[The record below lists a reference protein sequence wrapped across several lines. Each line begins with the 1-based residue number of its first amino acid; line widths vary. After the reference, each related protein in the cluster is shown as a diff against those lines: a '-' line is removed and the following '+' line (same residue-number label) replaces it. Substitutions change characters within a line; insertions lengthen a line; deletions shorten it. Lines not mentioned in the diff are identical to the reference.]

1 MSSQLSLPTLDR
13 LGSTIPDDLDVQHV
27 AQQWFKAFSAGMMAR
42 RPNAVGSVLV
52 DDAFWRDM
60 FALTWDMRTFQSSP
74 VIERFLTD
82 QLRTFSLSSF
92 KLRKELVRL
101 ERPYP
106 DLAWIQGF
114 FDFETQ
120 VGIASGVFRLVPLS
134 NGEWK
139 AHAILTNLE
148 DLKGF
153 PEKIGSLRNFQ
164 PNHGKWAD
172 QRVRE
177 KEFADADPQVVVIGG
192 GQSGLEVAA
201 RLKALDVSA
210 LVVEKHE
217 RIGDNWRKRYEALC
231 LHDPVWYDHMPYL
244 PFPQTWPVYS
254 PALKL
259 ADWLESYAHTLELNV
274 WTSSAAT
281 SVTPLASGS
290 KHKWRVV
297 VNRHDGQE
305 RVLNVNHVVFCM
317 GFSGK
322 IPNMPTYP
330 GMDTFKGQILHS
342 TNHKKALDHIGKK
355 VVVIGACTSAHD
367 ICSDYYEHGIDV
379 TMCQRGPT
387 YIMTTKEG
395 MPRLL
400 CMSIYW
406 DGGPPTEIADRIN
419 ASYPNYLLKLMHVR
433 VTKDIA
439 EADKV
444 LLYGLQKRGFKL
456 TFGVDDSG
464 FLLLA
469 FEKSGGYYLDVGA
482 SQLIV
487 DGKIK
492 LKSDSPVARFT
503 PSGLEFENGS
513 TLDADVV
520 IFATGFSD
528 VRSSYREVLDDAIGD
543 KLSPIW
549 GLNAEGEFNSAWRE
563 VGAEGIWCMM
573 GNLALCRFHSK
584 HLALQIKA
592 KEEGIFGT
600 RYTDSWLS
608 EHHDVPRARL

>member
-1 MSSQLSLPTLDR
+1 MASQLSLPTLDR
-13 LGSTIPDDLDVQHV
+13 LRSTIPPDLDVQHV
-27 AQQWFKAFSAGMMAR
+27 AQQWFKAFSDGMVSGIPSDVIADF
-42 RPNAVGSVLV
+42 V

-60 FALTWDMRTFQSSP
+60 FALTWDMRTFQSTP
-74 VIERFLTD
+74 AIEKFLAD
-82 QLRTFSLSSF
+82 QLKAFKVSAF
-92 KLRKELVRL
+92 KLRKDLVCL
-101 ERPYP
+101 EKPYP

-120 VGIASGVFRLVPLS
+120 VGLASGVFRLVPLPD
-134 NGEWK
+134 GTWK
-139 AHAILTNLE
+139 AHTVLTNLE

-172 QRVRE
+172 QRARE

-192 GQSGLEVAA
+192 GQSGLEIAA
-201 RLKALDVSA
+201 RLKALDVST
-210 LVVEKHE
+210 LVLEKHE
-217 RIGDNWRKRYEALC
+217 RVGDNWRKRYEALC
-231 LHDPVWYDHMPYL
+231 LHDPVWYDHMPYI
-244 PFPQTWPVYS
+244 PFPSTWPVYS

-259 ADWLESYAHTLELNV
+259 ADWLESYAHSLELNV

-281 SVTPLASGS
+281 SVTRLEPGS
-290 KHKWRVV
+290 KHKWRVAV
-297 VNRHDGQE
+297 KRHDGQE
-305 RVLNVNHVVFCM
+305 RVLNVNQVIFCM
-317 GFSGK
+317 GFGGSV
-322 IPNMPTYP
+322 PRMPTYP
-330 GMDTFKGQILHS
+330 GMDEFKGQILHS
-342 TNHKKALDHIGKK
+342 GQHKRALDHKGKK
-355 VVVIGACTSAHD
+355 VVVVGSCTSAHD
-367 ICSDYYEHGIDV
+367 ICSDYCEHDIDV

-400 CMSIYW
+400 SLFW
-406 DGGPPTEIADRIN
+406 DGGPPTDIADRIN
-419 ASYPNYLLKLMHVR
+419 ASYPNHLLKLMHVR
-433 VTKDIA
+433 LTKNIA

-444 LLYGLQKRGFKL
+444 LLDGLRKRGFKL
-456 TFGVDDSG
+456 SFGADDSG

-469 FEKSGGYYLDVGA
+469 WEKAGGYYLDVGA

-492 LKSDSPVARFT
+492 LKSDSPMAKFT
-503 PSGLEFENGS
+503 PSGLEFEDGS

-520 IFATGFSD
+520 IFATGWSD
-528 VRSSYREVLDDAIGD
+528 ARSAYRELLGDEIGD
-543 KLSPIW
+543 KLNPIW
-549 GLNAEGEFNSAWRE
+549 GLDAEGEFNSTWRE
-563 VGAEGIWCMM
+563 VGVDGIWCMM

-600 RYTDSWLS
+600 RYSAVS
-608 EHHDVPRARL
+608 PEHV